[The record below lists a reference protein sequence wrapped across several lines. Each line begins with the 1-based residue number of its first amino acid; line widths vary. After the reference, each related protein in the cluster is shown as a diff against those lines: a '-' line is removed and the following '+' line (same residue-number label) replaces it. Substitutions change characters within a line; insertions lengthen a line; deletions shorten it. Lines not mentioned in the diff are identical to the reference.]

1 MEEYEMEDGDWKYVI
16 DSEKDSEIY
25 NFLVM
30 MADKHNVELESPE
43 FNEMVNTMLSEALA
57 DEVFLKRV
65 KKLLNEEENS
75 EKD

>member
-1 MEEYEMEDGDWKYVI
+1 MEEHEMEDGTWKYVI
-16 DSEKDSEIY
+16 DSEKDSEIH

-43 FNEMVNTMLSEALA
+43 FNEMVNTILSEALA
-57 DEVFLKRV
+57 DEGFLKRV
-65 KKLLNEEENS
+65 KKLNEEENS